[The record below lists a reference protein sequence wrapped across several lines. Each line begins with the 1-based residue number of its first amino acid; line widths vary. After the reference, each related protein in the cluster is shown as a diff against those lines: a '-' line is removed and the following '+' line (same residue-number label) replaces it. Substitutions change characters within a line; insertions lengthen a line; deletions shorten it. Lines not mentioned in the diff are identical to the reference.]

1 MHIRLALATLA
12 LGTACLQAGTAGA
25 QAFPQARP
33 IELIVPYSPGGVID
47 TIARPLAKI
56 LGEALGH
63 QVIVVNREG
72 AAGAIGMRAVA
83 DAAPDGHTLGIGP
96 AANITM
102 LTHPRLKRNLTYSVD
117 SFDYICQALENQFVL
132 TVKADSPL
140 KDVRQ
145 LIDRAKANPGKLNF
159 GLTGSG
165 NVPHAA
171 ISELMHASGTQMTM
185 VSYKGDAPTMADVMG
200 GTLDFAVL
208 AIGSIGSQPVRP
220 IGIFSAGRNDRFPDL
235 PTVAQ
240 QGFPVV
246 YSALGGIYAPRGL
259 PAPTL
264 ARLDAACAKAANS
277 AEYLDMAV
285 KRGQPR
291 NLYADAAE
299 FRKRVYEDQR
309 KQNEAIPRMQL
320 TR

>member
-1 MHIRLALATLA
+1 MAAARISILFALAALCLA
-12 LGTACLQAGTAGA
+12 AGRA
-25 QAFPQARP
+25 QAQTFPQQRP
-33 IELIVPYSPGGVID
+33 IELVVPYSAGGVID
-47 TIARPLAKI
+47 TIARPLAKS

-63 QVIVVNREG
+63 TVIVVNRDG

-117 SFDYICQALENQFVL
+117 SFDYICQTLENQFVL
-132 TVKADSPL
+132 VVKADSPL
-140 KDVRQ
+140 QNVRQ
-145 LIDRAKANPGKLNF
+145 LIERAKANPGKLNF

-171 ISELMHASGTQMTM
+171 ISELMHATGTSMTM

-208 AIGSIGSQPVRP
+208 AIGSLGSQPVRP

-235 PTVAQ
+235 PTVSQ
-240 QGFPVV
+240 QGFTVV
-246 YSALGGIYAPRGL
+246 YSALGGLYAPRGL
-259 PAPTL
+259 PPSTL
-264 ARLDAACAKAANS
+264 SRLDAACAKAAS
-277 AEYLDMAV
+277 APEYFDMAL

-291 NLYADAAE
+291 NLYANAAE

-320 TR
+320 AQ